1 MELVFNVHSFYEFRV
16 CRSVGSYSEEPI
28 GNSKS
33 NFSSEPILS
42 AGQVQLSSFKNDSD
56 M

>member
-1 MELVFNVHSFYEFRV
+1 MGDFCYDFRI
-16 CRSVGSYSEEPI
+16 CRSVGSYSDEPI

-42 AGQVQLSSFKNDSD
+42 AGQVQLSNFKNDSV